1 MAPAPGGAGA
11 AGLVKPP
18 AFDYH
23 APRSVDEA
31 VALLAR
37 YGDDAKV
44 IAGGQSLM
52 PLLNMRLSRPAALV
66 DVNRIESL
74 ERIRHRDGVVEVG
87 ALVRQRTL
95 EHDERLRAALPLL
108 AAMAPH
114 IGHPATR
121 NRGTIVGS
129 LAHADPSAEL
139 PCATQALEASF
150 MAVGPRGSRKIAA
163 GAFYRGLLTTD
174 LGPGEIVTGV
184 EIPLPAP
191 GTVHAFLEMARRFG
205 DFAIVAVAVLL
216 AVDDR
221 GRVRDLRI
229 ALAGVAPTPVRAT
242 RVERALAGAV
252 PTANDVAEA
261 AHLVDADIDPYGDLH
276 ATADYRRA
284 MARVF
289 VRRALTQAWQ
299 QAQPAEGPR

>member
-1 MAPAPGGAGA
+1 M
-11 AGLVKPP
+11 KPP
-18 AFDYH
+18 AFEYH
-23 APRSVDEA
+23 APRSTEEA

-66 DVNRIESL
+66 DLNRIESL
-74 ERIRHRDGVVEVG
+74 DRIARRDGVVEVG
-87 ALVRQRTL
+87 ALVRQRAL
-95 EHDERLRAALPLL
+95 EHDAGVRAALPLL

-129 LAHADPSAEL
+129 LTHADPSAEL
-139 PCATQALEASF
+139 PCAIQALEASF
-150 MAVGPRGSRKIAA
+150 VAVGPRGSRTIAA
-163 GAFYRGLLTTD
+163 KAFHRGLLTSD
-174 LGPGEIVTGV
+174 LGPDEIVTRV
-184 EIPLPAP
+184 DIPVPPA

-216 AVDDR
+216 ALDHR
-221 GRVRDLRI
+221 RRVRDVRI
-229 ALAGVAPTPVRAT
+229 ALAGVAPTPVRAAG
-242 RVERALAGAV
+242 VERALAGAV
-252 PTANDVAEA
+252 PTAIDIAEA
-261 AHLVDADIDPYGDLH
+261 ARLVDAEIDPPDDLH
-276 ATADYRRA
+276 ATADYRKA

-289 VRRALTQAWQ
+289 VGRALTQAWQ
-299 QAQPAEGPR
+299 RAQEVVQ